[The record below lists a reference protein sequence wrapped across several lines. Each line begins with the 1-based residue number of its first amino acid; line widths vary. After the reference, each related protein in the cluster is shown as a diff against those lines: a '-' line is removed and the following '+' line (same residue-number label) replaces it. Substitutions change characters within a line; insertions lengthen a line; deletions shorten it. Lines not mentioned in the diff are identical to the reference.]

1 MKITYFGHSAFRID
15 TGHSSIL
22 VDPFLSDNP
31 HFNGDVAAATEGV
44 THIAL
49 THGHFDHVGDT
60 VDIAKRTGA
69 KVVATFELAQWIS
82 KKGVE
87 AIEPMNTG
95 GTARFEDFSITL
107 TQAFHSS
114 GHVEEDGRVT
124 YLGQPNGLVFHFD
137 NGPTVYHMGD
147 TDIFG
152 DMALIE
158 ELHHPKIAMVPVGDR
173 LTMGAAAFEAF
184 DSLSRGDRLPP
195 LFRFRDHHPHSLGNA
210 SDPRQGSADFPRSD
224 GRRGLE
230 GRDAED
236 RRGFRGLISRVRDA
250 RRLLCCVG
258 AAASL

>member
-173 LTMGAAAFEAF
+173 LTMGAAVAAIACRRYFDFETIIPIHWGTLPILDKDLQTFLEAMEGEASKVVTPKIGEAFE
-184 DSLSRGDRLPP
+184 
-195 LFRFRDHHPHSLGNA
+195 
-210 SDPRQGSADFPRSD
+210 
-224 GRRGLE
+224 
-230 GRDAED
+230 
-236 RRGFRGLISRVRDA
+236 V
-250 RRLLCCVG
+250 
-258 AAASL
+258 